1 MKEKIKVT
9 CNKTNHSKESI
20 EEGKISMQIQFIE
33 NTSEPSLTWKNV
45 LKFLKELKH

>member
-9 CNKTNHSKESI
+9 CSETNNSKESI

-45 LKFLKELKH
+45 LKALKRIKT